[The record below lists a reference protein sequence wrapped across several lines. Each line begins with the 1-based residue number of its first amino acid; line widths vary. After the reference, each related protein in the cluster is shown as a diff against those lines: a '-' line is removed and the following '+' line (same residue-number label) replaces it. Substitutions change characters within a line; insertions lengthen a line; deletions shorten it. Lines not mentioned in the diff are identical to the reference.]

1 MRSRALWLVALAGGA
16 TLLLTGLG
24 SGLLFL
30 AIGFLDDQGLTLTET
45 LVAASVAGGGLF
57 FGIPLMV
64 HGWAGWQG
72 RSSGAFRPALTG
84 WLWPAFPI
92 LLGLGTLVSSSSYSV
107 WLLPPIHILAMAFPP
122 LLVLGTLG
130 LAISGPVSSWRETLT
145 AAFGGG
151 ALALGVSMFIEG
163 LLGVVLFMAVA
174 VVVAMTPNGQEMITG
189 LLERL
194 QDPSGMAGFADLAE
208 LLVSLPVV
216 LVLLGMFS
224 ILIPLVEEAV
234 KVLAPG
240 IAARGLHPQPGRA
253 FWLGVA
259 AGAGFAL
266 GENMLNGALGGM
278 GGWTASVLARCG
290 ATLMHCATGGLVG
303 WGWGEWWRSRRP
315 LYLPGVYLTAMAIHG
330 VWNALSIGTVVLG
343 AASVVY
349 KSGWP
354 AYAASM
360 GIWLTTGLLISLSL
374 LFALGLLVAARR
386 LSGDVDITSLP
397 SPAQGANQHVGEENV
412 GPATDLTSAGDC
424 LPPPIEV
431 ACSGPQAAPTA
442 VSASAQAPGEAD
454 FPIGTR

>member
-1 MRSRALWLVALAGGA
+1 MELMRSRVLWLIAFAGGA

-30 AIGFLDDQGLTLTET
+30 AIWFLDGKGLTLTET
-45 LVAASVAGGGLF
+45 LVVASAAGGGLF

-72 RSSGAFRPALTG
+72 RPSGAFRPALAV
-84 WLWPAFPI
+84 WLWPAFLI
-92 LLGLGTLVSSSSYSV
+92 LLGLGTLVNSSSCSM

-122 LLVLGTLG
+122 LLVLCTSG

-145 AAFGGG
+145 TAFGGG

-194 QDPSGMAGFADLAE
+194 QDPSQMAGFTDLAE

-224 ILIPLVEEAV
+224 ILVPLVEEAV

-240 IAARGLHPQPGRA
+240 IAARWLHPQPGRA
-253 FWLGVA
+253 FWLGMA

-330 VWNALSIGTVVLG
+330 VWNALSIGAVVLG
-343 AASVVY
+343 AASTVY

-354 AYAASM
+354 AYAVNM
-360 GIWLTTGLLISLSL
+360 GIWLTTGLLLLLSL
-374 LFALGLLVAARR
+374 LFALGLLAAARR
-386 LSGDVDITSLP
+386 LSGGVVIASPPSL
-397 SPAQGANQHVGEENV
+397 AQRATPPLEEDGEPV
-412 GPATDLTSAGDC
+412 TDL
-424 LPPPIEV
+424 
-431 ACSGPQAAPTA
+431 
-442 VSASAQAPGEAD
+442 ASAD
-454 FPIGTR
+454 

>member
-1 MRSRALWLVALAGGA
+1 MRSRALWFIVLAGGA

-30 AIGFLDDQGLTLTET
+30 AIWLLDGKGLTPTET
-45 LVAASVAGGGLF
+45 LVATSAAGGGLF

-72 RSSGAFRPALTG
+72 RPSGAFRPALLAV
-84 WLWPAFPI
+84 WLWPAFLV
-92 LLGLGTLVSSSSYSV
+92 LLGLGTLISSSPFSML
-107 WLLPPIHILAMAFPP
+107 LLPPIHVLAMAFPP
-122 LLVLGTLG
+122 LLVLCTSG
-130 LAISGPVSSWRETLT
+130 LAIRGSVSSWRETLT
-145 AAFGGG
+145 TAFGGG

-163 LLGVVLFMAVA
+163 LLGVVLFMAVTVVLA
-174 VVVAMTPNGQEMITG
+174 VTPNGQEMITG

-194 QDPSGMAGFADLAE
+194 QDPSQMAGFTDLAE

-216 LVLLGMFS
+216 LVLLGTFS
-224 ILIPLVEEAV
+224 ILVPLVEEAV

-240 IAARGLHPQPGRA
+240 IAARWLHPQPGRA

-315 LYLPGVYLTAMAIHG
+315 LYLPGVYLTAVTIHG

-343 AASVVY
+343 AASMVY

-354 AYAASM
+354 AYAVNM
-360 GIWLTTGLLISLSL
+360 GIWLTAGLLILLSILFALSL
-374 LFALGLLVAARR
+374 LAAAKR
-386 LSGDVDITSLP
+386 LSGGVAITSLP
-397 SPAQGANQHVGEENV
+397 SPAQEVNPPVGEEDE
-412 GPATDLTSAGDC
+412 GPATGL
-424 LPPPIEV
+424 
-431 ACSGPQAAPTA
+431 
-442 VSASAQAPGEAD
+442 ASAD
-454 FPIGTR
+454 